1 MGLGDGAQALRM
13 VARRFSLHPA
23 LYRAPAFQCR
33 CERRGAAHRHQQ
45 PHCPRNGIRLA
56 RPARKRAGILTRQ
69 FREEP
74 MDVLKRAAVAG
85 AVLLAAP
92 SAFAADTVADFYK
105 GRTVTIDIGYSA
117 GGGYDLYARTLAR
130 HLGDHIP
137 GNPNVVPQNMPGAG
151 SLKVVNYLA
160 NLAPKDGTVI
170 ATFARGMAMQPLF
183 DKTGVEFDAQKLNWI
198 GSITNEVSVCAFRS
212 DSGVANWQDM
222 MTKSY
227 TVGGT
232 GSGSDT
238 DVFPDVLRNMFH
250 MKMKLVTG
258 YPGGSDVLLAMQRG
272 EVNGRC
278 GWSWSSVKS
287 TSYALY
293 QKKEIVI
300 PVQLSLEKHP
310 DLPDV
315 PLIMDETKDPQE
327 LAALKLIFGRQSI
340 ARPYAAPPG
349 VPADRIA
356 ALRKAF
362 DDTMKDKT

>member
-1 MGLGDGAQALRM
+1 MRIFPIALAAAAVM
-13 VARRFSLHPA
+13 LAAHHA
-23 LYRAPAFQCR
+23 
-33 CERRGAAHRHQQ
+33 GAA
-45 PHCPRNGIRLA
+45 
-56 RPARKRAGILTRQ
+56 
-69 FREEP
+69 
-74 MDVLKRAAVAG
+74 DDVAG
-85 AVLLAAP
+85 
-92 SAFAADTVADFYK
+92 FYK

-160 NLAPKDGTVI
+160 NIAPKDGTVL

-198 GSITNEVSVCAFRS
+198 GSITNEVSVCAFRT
-212 DSGVANWQDM
+212 DSGVATWQDM
-222 MTKSY
+222 LTKSY

-232 GSGSDT
+232 GTGSDT
-238 DVFPDVLRNMFH
+238 DVFPDVLRHMFH
-250 MKMKLVTG
+250 MQMKLVTG
-258 YPGGSDVLLAMQRG
+258 YPGGEDVVLALQRG

-287 TSYALY
+287 RNYALY
-293 QKKEIVI
+293 QQKQITV

-315 PLIMDETKDPQE
+315 PRVMDLTQDPQQR
-327 LAALKLIFGRQSI
+327 AALKLIFGRQTV

-349 VPADRIA
+349 VPAARIE

-362 DDTMKDKT
+362 DDTMKDTAFLEEAQKTDLEVQPVSGEQVQALVAEIYKSSPEVVKLAADAAKSGD

>member
-1 MGLGDGAQALRM
+1 MRILTIATAALAASFAAQA
-13 VARRFSLHPA
+13 AR
-23 LYRAPAFQCR
+23 
-33 CERRGAAHRHQQ
+33 
-45 PHCPRNGIRLA
+45 
-56 RPARKRAGILTRQ
+56 
-69 FREEP
+69 
-74 MDVLKRAAVAG
+74 
-85 AVLLAAP
+85 
-92 SAFAADTVADFYK
+92 ADSVADYYK

-151 SLKVVNYLA
+151 SLKAVNYLA
-160 NLAPKDGTVI
+160 NIAPKDGTVI

-212 DSGVANWQDM
+212 DAGVATWQDM

-293 QKKEIVI
+293 QSKSIVI
-300 PVQLSLEKHP
+300 PVQLSLQKHP
-310 DLPDV
+310 DLPNV
-315 PLIMDETKDPQE
+315 PLIMDETTNPQE
-327 LAALKLIFGRQSI
+327 RAALKLIFARQSV

-362 DDTMKDKT
+362 DDTMKDKAFLDEAQKTDLEVQPVSGADVQALVADVYKSSPEVVKIAADATKSASAP

>member
-1 MGLGDGAQALRM
+1 M
-13 VARRFSLHPA
+13 
-23 LYRAPAFQCR
+23 
-33 CERRGAAHRHQQ
+33 RRGSDNMRIFAFA
-45 PHCPRNGIRLA
+45 
-56 RPARKRAGILTRQ
+56 
-69 FREEP
+69 
-74 MDVLKRAAVAG
+74 
-85 AVLLAAP
+85 LLASTA
-92 SAFAADTVADFYK
+92 AFAATEARADAVADFYK

-137 GNPNVVPQNMPGAG
+137 GNPSVVPQNMPGAG

-183 DKTGVEFDAQKLNWI
+183 DRTGVEFDAQKLNWI
-198 GSITNEVSVCAFRS
+198 GSITNEVSVCAFRN
-212 DSGVANWQDM
+212 DSGVATWQDM

-238 DVFPDVLRNMFH
+238 DVFPDVLRNMFK

-272 EVNGRC
+272 EVSGRC

-293 QKKEIVI
+293 QKKDIVV

-327 LAALKLIFGRQSI
+327 RAALKLIFGRQSV
-340 ARPYAAPPG
+340 ARPYATAPG
-349 VPADRIA
+349 VPADRVA

-362 DDTMKDKT
+362 DDTMKDKAFLDEAQKTDLEVQPVSGADVQALVADIYKSSPEVVKIAADAAKSASAQ

>member
-1 MGLGDGAQALRM
+1 
-13 VARRFSLHPA
+13 
-23 LYRAPAFQCR
+23 
-33 CERRGAAHRHQQ
+33 
-45 PHCPRNGIRLA
+45 
-56 RPARKRAGILTRQ
+56 
-69 FREEP
+69 

-130 HLGDHIP
+130 HLGEHIP
-137 GNPNVVPQNMPGAG
+137 GKPSVIPQNMPGAG
-151 SLKVVNYLA
+151 SLKATNYLY
-160 NLAPKDGTVI
+160 NIAPKDGTVI

-198 GSITNEVSVCAFRS
+198 GSITNEVSICAFRS
-212 DSGVANWQDM
+212 DSGIKTWQDM
-222 MTKSY
+222 LTKSY

-238 DVFPDVLRNMFH
+238 DVFPDVLRHMFH
-250 MKMKLVTG
+250 MKVKLVTG
-258 YPGGSDVLLAMQRG
+258 YPGGKDILLAMQRG
-272 EVNGRC
+272 EVKGRC

-293 QKKEIVI
+293 QKKEITV
-300 PVQLSLEKHP
+300 PVQLALKKHP

-315 PLIMDETKDPQE
+315 PLIMDLTKDPDE
-327 LAALKLIFGRQSI
+327 RAALRLIFGRQSV

-349 VPADRIA
+349 VPAERIA

-362 DDTMKDKT
+362 DDTMKDPAFLAEADKTKLEVEPVSGEEVQALVTEIYKSSPKVVKIAADAVKGGD

>member
-1 MGLGDGAQALRM
+1 MRILTIATAALAASFAAQA
-13 VARRFSLHPA
+13 AR
-23 LYRAPAFQCR
+23 
-33 CERRGAAHRHQQ
+33 
-45 PHCPRNGIRLA
+45 
-56 RPARKRAGILTRQ
+56 
-69 FREEP
+69 
-74 MDVLKRAAVAG
+74 
-85 AVLLAAP
+85 
-92 SAFAADTVADFYK
+92 ADSVADYYK

-151 SLKVVNYLA
+151 SLKAVNYLA
-160 NLAPKDGTVI
+160 NIAPKDGTVI

-212 DSGVANWQDM
+212 DAGVATWQDM

-293 QKKEIVI
+293 QSKSIVI
-300 PVQLSLEKHP
+300 PVQLSLQKHP

-315 PLIMDETKDPQE
+315 PLIMDETTNPQE
-327 LAALKLIFGRQSI
+327 RAALKLIFARQSV

-362 DDTMKDKT
+362 DDTMKDKAFLDEAQKTDLEVQPVSGADVQALVADIYKSSPEVVKIAADATKSASTP

>member
-1 MGLGDGAQALRM
+1 
-13 VARRFSLHPA
+13 
-23 LYRAPAFQCR
+23 
-33 CERRGAAHRHQQ
+33 
-45 PHCPRNGIRLA
+45 
-56 RPARKRAGILTRQ
+56 
-69 FREEP
+69 
-74 MDVLKRAAVAG
+74 MDVLKIAAAAG

-92 SAFAADTVADFYK
+92 SAFAADNVADFYK

-117 GGGYDLYARTLAR
+117 GGGYDLYARVLAR

-137 GNPNVVPQNMPGAG
+137 GHPSVIPQNMPGAG
-151 SLKVVNYLA
+151 SLKATNYLY
-160 NLAPKDGTVI
+160 NVAPKDGTVI

-198 GSITNEVSVCAFRS
+198 GSITNEVSICAFRK
-212 DSGVANWQDM
+212 DSGIKTWQDM
-222 MTKSY
+222 LTKSY

-238 DVFPDVLRNMFH
+238 DVFPDVLRHMFH
-250 MKMKLVTG
+250 MKIKLVTG
-258 YPGGSDVLLAMQRG
+258 YPGGKDILLAMQRG

-287 TSYALY
+287 TSYSLY
-293 QKKEIVI
+293 QNKEITV
-300 PVQLSLEKHP
+300 PVQLALKKHP

-315 PLIMDETKDPQE
+315 PLIMDLTKDPDE
-327 LAALKLIFGRQSI
+327 RAALRLIFARQSV

-349 VPADRIA
+349 LPAERVA

-362 DDTMKDKT
+362 DDTMKDPAFVAEADKTRLEVEPVSGEEVQALVSEIYQSSPKVVKIAAEAVKGGD

>member
-1 MGLGDGAQALRM
+1 
-13 VARRFSLHPA
+13 
-23 LYRAPAFQCR
+23 
-33 CERRGAAHRHQQ
+33 
-45 PHCPRNGIRLA
+45 
-56 RPARKRAGILTRQ
+56 
-69 FREEP
+69 
-74 MDVLKRAAVAG
+74 
-85 AVLLAAP
+85 
-92 SAFAADTVADFYK
+92 
-105 GRTVTIDIGYSA
+105 
-117 GGGYDLYARTLAR
+117 
-130 HLGDHIP
+130 
-137 GNPNVVPQNMPGAG
+137 VPQNMPGAG

-160 NLAPKDGTVI
+160 NIAPKDGTVI

-183 DKTGVEFDAQKLNWI
+183 DKTGAEFDAQKLNWI

-212 DSGVANWQDM
+212 DAGVATWQDM

-293 QKKEIVI
+293 QKKDIII
-300 PVQLSLEKHP
+300 PVQLSLQKHP

-315 PLIMDETKDPQE
+315 PLIMDETTNPQE
-327 LAALKLIFGRQSI
+327 RAALKLIFGRQSV

-349 VPADRIA
+349 VPADRVA

-362 DDTMKDKT
+362 DDTMKDKAFLDEAQKTDLEVQPVSGADVQALVADIYKSSPEVVKIAADATKSAN